1 MVAKIAANGSGPVR
15 HGSPDE
21 GATGRAG
28 RVLAGAALLVA
39 LVYGGT
45 LAWLL
50 LSDGRL
56 AGEPVVR
63 IALAPETP
71 AEPEAP
77 GAAGDTGAE
86 TPQAPSGDTALEEA
100 VPEEPPAA
108 PESDVADLSADE
120 QALLD
125 AARNLDGGAAN
136 DIAGDVRIVGAESV
150 TGEGA
155 EGAGTAAPVKLA
167 PVPDP
172 ALVEKTADGA
182 LPKIAADGR
191 KPWQVYARPVPA
203 GARIDR
209 RIALVV
215 SGMGISESATRHAIE
230 VLPPEVTLSF
240 APYGSGLQDWIA
252 KARAAGHE
260 VLLELPMEPFGYPQ
274 NDPGPH
280 TLLTGGS
287 NEENISRLEWLM
299 SRFTGYAGVMNYQGA
314 RFTTSASALTP
325 VMAALGARGLLYVDN
340 GASARSL
347 APEIARKA
355 GMPAVQATRIVD
367 PVQNPEVIATSLDTL
382 EDTARETGSAVGI
395 ASGFPVTVDALVQWA
410 AALKE
415 EGYVLVPVTAIAG
428 AN

>member
-1 MVAKIAANGSGPVR
+1 MVAKIAANGSGPIR
-15 HGSPDE
+15 QPDE
-21 GATGRAG
+21 DSGGLAG
-28 RVLAGAALLVA
+28 RLLAAAALLVV

-50 LSDGRL
+50 LSDDRL
-56 AGEPVVR
+56 AGEPVVHV
-63 IALAPETP
+63 ALAPEETVAPKSP
-71 AEPEAP
+71 AEGETRPP
-77 GAAGDTGAE
+77 LAE
-86 TPQAPSGDTALEEA
+86 SIPD
-100 VPEEPPAA
+100 EPVS

-125 AARNLDGGAAN
+125 AARNLDGG
-136 DIAGDVRIVGAESV
+136 GGTGGEVRIVGAESV
-150 TGEGA
+150 SGQGGEETGSEEA
-155 EGAGTAAPVKLA
+155 VIKLN

-172 ALVEKTADGA
+172 ALVEETADGP
-182 LPKIAADGR
+182 LPKISRDGR
-191 KPWQVYARPVPA
+191 KPWQVYARPVPS
-203 GARIDR
+203 GTQRDR

-215 SGMGISESATRHAIE
+215 SGMGISESATAHAIK

-240 APYGSGLQDWIA
+240 APYGAGLQEWIA

-280 TLLTGGS
+280 TLLTGG
-287 NEENISRLEWLM
+287 NTDENISRLEWLM
-299 SRFTGYAGVMNYQGA
+299 SRFTGYTGVMNYQGA

-325 VMAALGARGLLYVDN
+325 VMSALSARGLLYVDN

-347 APEIARKA
+347 APELAEKA

-382 EDTARETGSAVGI
+382 EDVAREEGSAVGV

-410 AALKE
+410 ASLKDD
-415 EGYVLVPVTAIAG
+415 GYVLVPVTAIATD
-428 AN
+428 N

>member
-1 MVAKIAANGSGPVR
+1 MVAKIAANGSGPTR
-15 HGSPDE
+15 NGHPDE
-21 GATGRAG
+21 GGRGRAG
-28 RVLAGAALLVA
+28 RILAAAILLVA
-39 LVYGGT
+39 LVYGAA
-45 LAWLL
+45 LVWLL
-50 LSDGRL
+50 LSSDRL
-56 AGEPVVR
+56 AGEPVVHV
-63 IALAPETP
+63 ALAPEALEAP
-71 AEPEAP
+71 AEPED
-77 GAAGDTGAE
+77 AAGEE
-86 TPQAPSGDTALEEA
+86 TVS
-100 VPEEPPAA
+100 PPADILPGE
-108 PESDVADLSADE
+108 PETTEGDVADLSTDE

-125 AARNLDGGAAN
+125 AARNLDGGGN
-136 DIAGDVRIVGAESV
+136 SDVAGEVRIVGAESV
-150 TGEGA
+150 SGEGGDRTGAAA
-155 EGAGTAAPVKLA
+155 ETIIELA
-167 PVPDP
+167 PAPDP
-172 ALVEKTADGA
+172 ALVEETADGP

-191 KPWQVYARPVPA
+191 KPSEVYARPVPPD
-203 GARIDR
+203 ARIDR

-215 SGMGISESATRHAIE
+215 SGMGISESATAHAIE

-280 TLLTGGS
+280 TLLTGGDKG
-287 NEENISRLEWLM
+287 ENISRLEWLM

-382 EDTARETGSAVGI
+382 EKVARETGNAVGV
-395 ASGFPVTVDALVQWA
+395 ASGFPVTVDALVQWT

-415 EGYVLVPVTAIAG
+415 EGYVLVPVTAIAKT
-428 AN
+428 N